1 MKKPLILTTIIL
13 ISLICLSLLS
23 LFAILQTRHAPQ
35 VVSYLFEQLTPYRVN
50 TQQVTYTPPLQ
61 LSLQDVVVEREQQQ
75 ARIPKLTVWLSQSF
89 WQNGK
94 LAFDSLLIEGAT
106 LDLSHNYASMLDGIT
121 LRQVALQHVDLTSDQ
136 WSAREVNLQIENP
149 EWKQDNQAL
158 PFGDIQFSAK
168 QLYVRGE
175 ALNDVLVDAQYKP
188 QNSTLYGASFK
199 WHGAEFSGQAEQFQ
213 QGWSLIN
220 VTVFDLN
227 LDSVAPAT
235 KLINTLNSLKF
246 PVYHINS
253 LDILRSN
260 VNYQGWHFEQLDASI
275 ENLYLNQSL
284 WQQENGYFS
293 FDAELLTHQE
303 LRFINPTAE
312 LGFGKND
319 INVEQFNADFKQ
331 GWLQFKGNLSQERIA
346 LDELRISGVKWLED
360 LPQMGSD
367 LKALASSLS
376 SLTIKEL
383 DVRNSQL
390 IQVEKRPYWQVSGLS
405 IEGHDLEFINPQQT
419 GLLNGKIE
427 LSASNASLDNLL
439 STQLVVEMQAEQG
452 KLNLERAFFPLQA
465 GYIEANGQWDRSSIS
480 APWRLTLHA
489 DGVPADLPLFDAQ
502 LPFHLQGMAEVEL
515 DLSGLS
521 GDYAMFAH
529 SLSGDAKLQ
538 LHQTTLK
545 AKSADGETSFEQ
557 EWPLEA
563 ISIQADRGRL
573 SLSSKGEEA
582 ELTGH
587 IDMLK
592 PEFATLL
599 FRTQT
604 PCQRLWSDIFSLTNV
619 IEQTCQEVGAAPP
632 AHADGVQHQEEASN
646 SSGKIAL

>member
-136 WSAREVNLQIENP
+136 WSAREVNLQVENP
-149 EWKQDNQAL
+149 EWKQNNQAL

-220 VTVFDLN
+220 VTIFDLN

-235 KLINTLNSLKF
+235 KLINTLNSLEF

-319 INVEQFNADFKQ
+319 INVELFNADFKQ
-331 GWLQFKGNLSQERIA
+331 GWLQFKGKLSQERIA
-346 LDELRISGVKWLED
+346 LDELRVSGVKWLED
-360 LPQMGSD
+360 LPQMSSE

-405 IEGHDLEFINPQQT
+405 IEGRDLEFINPQQT

-502 LPFHLQGMAEVEL
+502 LPFYLQGMAEVEL
-515 DLSGLS
+515 ELSGLS
-521 GDYAMFAH
+521 GDYSMFAH

-557 EWPLEA
+557 EWPLET

-619 IEQTCQEVGAAPP
+619 IEQTCQEAEATPP
-632 AHADGVQHQEEASN
+632 AHADGAQHQEEASD

>member
-50 TQQVTYTPPLQ
+50 AQQVTYTPPLQ

-106 LDLSHNYASMLDGIT
+106 LDLSHNYASILDGIT
-121 LRQVALQHVDLTSDQ
+121 LGQVALQHVDLTSDQ
-136 WSAREVNLQIENP
+136 WSAREVNLQVENP

-235 KLINTLNSLKF
+235 KLINTLNSLEF

-293 FDAELLTHQE
+293 FDAELLTFQE

-312 LGFGKND
+312 LGFGQND
-319 INVEQFNADFKQ
+319 INVELFNADFKQ
-331 GWLQFKGNLSQERIA
+331 GWLQLKGKLSQERIA

-360 LPQMGSD
+360 LPQMSSE

-405 IEGHDLEFINPQQT
+405 IEGRDLEFINPQQT

-489 DGVPADLPLFDAQ
+489 DGVPADLPLFDTQ

-515 DLSGLS
+515 ELSGLS

-557 EWPLEA
+557 EWPLET

-619 IEQTCQEVGAAPP
+619 IEQTCQEVEAAPP
-632 AHADGVQHQEEASN
+632 AHADGVQHQEEASD

>member
-136 WSAREVNLQIENP
+136 WSAREVNLQVENP
-149 EWKQDNQAL
+149 EWKQNNQAL

-220 VTVFDLN
+220 VTIFDLN

-235 KLINTLNSLKF
+235 KLINTLNSLEF

-275 ENLYLNQSL
+275 ENLYLKQSL
-284 WQQENGYFS
+284 WQQNNGYFS

-319 INVEQFNADFKQ
+319 INVELFNADFKQ
-331 GWLQFKGNLSQERIA
+331 GWLQFKGKLSQERIA
-346 LDELRISGVKWLED
+346 LDELRVSGVKWLED
-360 LPQMGSD
+360 LPQMSSE

-383 DVRNSQL
+383 DVRNSQF

-405 IEGHDLEFINPQQT
+405 IEGRDLEFINPQKT

-427 LSASNASLDNLL
+427 LSASNASLDSLL

-465 GYIEANGQWDRSSIS
+465 GYIDANGQWDRSSIS

-515 DLSGLS
+515 ELSGLS

-563 ISIQADRGRL
+563 MSIQADRGRL

-619 IEQTCQEVGAAPP
+619 IEQTCQEVEVAPP
-632 AHADGVQHQEEASN
+632 AYADGVQHQEEASD

>member
-50 TQQVTYTPPLQ
+50 AQQVTYTPPLQ
-61 LSLQDVVVEREQQQ
+61 LSLQDVVVEREREQQQ

-94 LAFDSLLIEGAT
+94 PAFDSLLIEGAT

-121 LRQVALQHVDLTSDQ
+121 LRQVALQHVDLTSGQ
-136 WSAREVNLQIENP
+136 WSAREVNLQVENP

-175 ALNDVLVDAQYKP
+175 ALNDILVDAQYKP

-235 KLINTLNSLKF
+235 KLINTLNSLEF

-312 LGFGKND
+312 LGFGQND
-319 INVEQFNADFKQ
+319 INVELFNADFKQ
-331 GWLQFKGNLSQERIA
+331 GWLQFKGKLSQERIA
-346 LDELRISGVKWLED
+346 LDELRVSGVKWLED

-367 LKALASSLS
+367 LKTLTSSLN

-383 DVRNSQL
+383 DVRNSQF
-390 IQVEKRPYWQVSGLS
+390 IQVEKRPYWQMSGLS
-405 IEGHDLEFINPQQT
+405 IEGRDLEFINSQQT

-480 APWRLTLHA
+480 APWKLTLHA

-557 EWPLEA
+557 EWPLET

-582 ELTGH
+582 ELKGY

-619 IEQTCQEVGAAPP
+619 IEQTCQEAAPP
-632 AHADGVQHQEEASN
+632 AHADGAQLQEEASD